1 MPQHEGPV
9 STTKKQKKEE
19 RHQQWKQKQL
29 HGKNVRETEEVR
41 SEETWGLIRK
51 AYLNKET
58 EGLTFSAQ
66 EQALRTKWMR
76 KNIDGQKISEKYRMC
91 KKNEESITHLT
102 AECKKLA
109 QKEYKQRH
117 DNIARIGHLE
127 ICQKFGLVPEVKWYN
142 HKSASVVENDKV
154 KILWD

>member
-1 MPQHEGPV
+1 M
-9 STTKKQKKEE
+9 
-19 RHQQWKQKQL
+19 
-29 HGKNVRETEEVR
+29 
-41 SEETWGLIRK
+41 IRK

-66 EQALRTKWMR
+66 EQALRAKWMR
-76 KNIDGQKISEKYRMC
+76 KNIDGQKVSEKYRMC
-91 KKNEESITHLT
+91 KKNEESITRLT

-117 DNIARIGHLE
+117 DNIARIVHLE
-127 ICQKFGLVPEVKWYN
+127 ICQKFGLVREVKWYN
-142 HKSASVVENDKV
+142 HKPASVVENDMV